1 MKKKMTNEEYEEYR
15 VKVFKYIEELDKE
28 IRRLRKEIKCL
39 NIEKKD
45 LEYLIKVLNEECAKF
60 TQMNT
65 GKGEY
70 YDILVEPVKIR
81 NEINNCLKFI
91 SKSYLK
97 DYDLSEYEEK
107 IKVLEERLTR
117 AEEQGQELIKKEGE
131 VTSKLRNTKENL
143 TACKNKIKEKELNL
157 SKTLT
162 EKEKYMGKIK
172 KADKAN
178 SNDKAISHRL
188 LLEPKKN

>member
-39 NIEKKD
+39 NIEKQD
-45 LEYLIKVLNEECAKF
+45 LEYLIKILNEECAKF

-70 YDILVEPVKIR
+70 YDTLVEPVKIR
-81 NEINNCLKFI
+81 NEINNCLQFI
-91 SKSYLK
+91 NKSYLK
-97 DYDLSEYEEK
+97 DYDLSEYKEK
-107 IKVLEERLTR
+107 IKVLEERLVY
-117 AEEQGQELIKKEGE
+117 AEAEGHELIKKEGE
-131 VTSKLRNTKENL
+131 VSSKLRSAKENL
-143 TACKNKIKEKELNL
+143 VTCKTKIKEKELNL

-162 EKEKYMGKIK
+162 EKQKYMGKIK

-178 SNDKAISHRL
+178 NNDKAINPRL
-188 LLEPKKN
+188 LLQPKKN